1 MKKKFLIFTLVL
13 ALLFSSLI
21 GCTPVSEPP
30 TSTNPEPESFSKTE
44 YDLVNNGCSDYKIVI
59 AEEATDVEKL
69 AAEELQLFIK
79 ESTEVA
85 LPVVVESGLG
95 VQNKV
100 ISIGKTSLRA
110 QNADIEKDVLDLEYG
125 GALIKTVGDNLFI
138 TGSTNR
144 GTLNATYKF
153 LEYQIGFR
161 AYTVDFVDLSYY
173 TTLKLLDFD
182 YKYNPSVD
190 QMVTNSYEINGEE
203 RVTETARMFIVAAN
217 GLGGMDHDG
226 YYYDLWC
233 HTTELILPIQTYG
246 GQHPDWYGNGQLC
259 FSNDEMME
267 QFAYVLFSGYVST
280 TTRPYIMIGAAD
292 KKSCCTCDRCRAE
305 SVLYGGQ
312 SGIFTRFMNKL
323 SDRIEE
329 YLVEYKIEKEV
340 MLIGLNYYYYE
351 SAPVIK
357 NADGTFSP
365 IHESVIPDNEGSVTV
380 GVCYAPIQACYT
392 HAFGDKNCVTNSGGY
407 KDLLG
412 WSSLT
417 DNMFMYT
424 YGSNF
429 SSGLSKSLHYNNWSY
444 MAEQYKLFEQIGLDY
459 IFDESCRPSASPMSD
474 MRVYVRSRLAWNPH
488 VDFESLI
495 DEFMDKFYGVG
506 AKYVKEYYY
515 AVMDHF
521 ETIYTIAETECQ
533 GCFYTI
539 RKEEYWPLNTL
550 QNFESILVSGI
561 NAIMVDNRLTDEE
574 KQVYAERI
582 RKEWYLLKV
591 NEYGLYSKYFSEQQI
606 LELQEIAKI
615 AKEKYGISA

>member
-1 MKKKFLIFTLVL
+1 
-13 ALLFSSLI
+13 
-21 GCTPVSEPP
+21 
-30 TSTNPEPESFSKTE
+30 
-44 YDLVNNGCSDYKIVI
+44 
-59 AEEATDVEKL
+59 
-69 AAEELQLFIK
+69 
-79 ESTEVA
+79 
-85 LPVVVESGLG
+85 
-95 VQNKV
+95 
-100 ISIGKTSLRA
+100 
-110 QNADIEKDVLDLEYG
+110 
-125 GALIKTVGDNLFI
+125 
-138 TGSTNR
+138 
-144 GTLNATYKF
+144 
-153 LEYQIGFR
+153 
-161 AYTVDFVDLSYY
+161 
-173 TTLKLLDFD
+173 
-182 YKYNPSVD
+182 
-190 QMVTNSYEINGEE
+190 
-203 RVTETARMFIVAAN
+203 
-217 GLGGMDHDG
+217 
-226 YYYDLWC
+226 
-233 HTTELILPIQTYG
+233 
-246 GQHPDWYGNGQLC
+246 
-259 FSNDEMME
+259 
-267 QFAYVLFSGYVST
+267 
-280 TTRPYIMIGAAD
+280 
-292 KKSCCTCDRCRAE
+292 
-305 SVLYGGQ
+305 
-312 SGIFTRFMNKL
+312 
-323 SDRIEE
+323 
-329 YLVEYKIEKEV
+329 

-506 AKYVKEYYY
+506 AKYVKEYFY

-539 RKEEYWPLNTL
+539 RKEVYWPLNTL